1 MLATSC
7 TALLHC
13 KPSRPTT
20 RLPYLQQPQERATL
34 DGATLAIVERV
45 QTGTE
50 K

>member
-1 MLATSC
+1 MPATSC

-13 KPSRPTT
+13 KPLRPTT
-20 RLPYLQQPQERATL
+20 RLPNPQQPQERATL
-34 DGATLAIVERV
+34 DGATVAIVERE